1 VLKGPASSRPFFVLA
16 ALRHNACTRRLTS
29 RFHDSLEYPN
39 RMPLRNTPGSGRFTL
54 ACALLITLGVAA
66 CEPSPVTTAPPPE
79 SGAPATPFPGPQPQ
93 ADASATPRAQ
103 ASGLPDFTVLV
114 ETQGPAVV
122 NVVTTRARSAGAAAG
137 APTDDPLFEFFRR
150 FMPNP
155 QQEPEPEQRGQG
167 IGSGFIISTDG
178 YVLTNAHVV
187 ADSDEVTVRLADSRE
202 FKGKIVGVDTRTDV
216 ALLKV
221 AATGLPTV
229 KLGNSENLKVGEWV
243 AAIGSP
249 FGFVNTITAGIVSA
263 KGRSLPDESFVPFI
277 QTDVAVNP
285 GNSGGP
291 LLNLR
296 GEVVGI
302 NSAIYSRTGGYMG
315 VSFAIPIEVALDVGR
330 QLQATGKVTRGRLG
344 VQIQAL
350 TPELA
355 NSFKLGDTKGVL
367 VASVEPR
374 SPADQAGIQPGDVI
388 LAYQGKPVTNANEL
402 PRVVAATPP
411 GSVVTIDLFRGG
423 AKRQVKA
430 TLAEFP
436 SENVAQQQSPD
447 TRKSSNRL
455 GLTVRELAP
464 AQRKQLGI
472 EYGLIVEAVANPGPG
487 MQLQRGDIII
497 AVNNVNFRSIEEF
510 NRMLQK
516 QPSGSVV
523 ALLVRRGDAALYIP
537 VRIGPE
543 NGK

>member
-1 VLKGPASSRPFFVLA
+1 MRFPAAPLHRFICVLVLG
-16 ALRHNACTRRLTS
+16 LCTT
-29 RFHDSLEYPN
+29 
-39 RMPLRNTPGSGRFTL
+39 
-54 ACALLITLGVAA
+54 A
-66 CEPSPVTTAPPPE
+66 CEQRTDTTAPAPDAQ
-79 SGAPATPFPGPQPQ
+79 APAQPFPGPQAS
-93 ADASATPRAQ
+93 ADAGGTPRAQ

-122 NVVTTRARSAGAAAG
+122 NVVTTRTRAAG
-137 APTDDPLFEFFRR
+137 AGGEAADDPLSDFLRR
-150 FMPNP
+150 FMP
-155 QQEPEPEQRGQG
+155 QQPDPGPERGQG
-167 IGSGFIISTDG
+167 LGSGFIISTDG

-202 FKGKIVGVDTRTDV
+202 FKGKIIGVDVRTDV

-229 KLGNSENLKVGEWV
+229 KLGNSETLKVGEWV

-263 KGRSLPDESFVPFI
+263 KGRSLPDENFVPFI

-344 VQIQAL
+344 VQIQAI

-355 NSFKLGDTKGVL
+355 KSFKLPDTKGVL
-367 VASVEPR
+367 VASVEPK
-374 SPADQAGIQPGDVI
+374 SPAEQAGLQAGDVI
-388 LAYQGKPVTNANEL
+388 LAFEGKPVTGPNEL
-402 PRVVAATPP
+402 PRAVAATKP
-411 GSVVTIDLFRGG
+411 GTVVTLDIWRGG
-423 AKRQVKA
+423 AKRQIKA

-436 SENVAQQQSPD
+436 TENVAQQQSQD
-447 TRKSSNRL
+447 TRKSSNKL
-455 GLTVRELAP
+455 GLTVRELTV

-472 EYGLIVEAVANPGPG
+472 EYGLVVEAIAAPGPS
-487 MQLQRGDIII
+487 MQVQRGDIII
-497 AVNNVNFRSIEEF
+497 AVNNVYFKTLEEF
-510 NRMLQK
+510 NRMIQK
-516 QPSGSVV
+516 QPSGSIV

-537 VRIGPE
+537 VRVGQDAP
-543 NGK
+543 K

>member
-1 VLKGPASSRPFFVLA
+1 MPAQSPLLRRLGWLLVLA
-16 ALRHNACTRRLTS
+16 TALA
-29 RFHDSLEYPN
+29 
-39 RMPLRNTPGSGRFTL
+39 G
-54 ACALLITLGVAA
+54 
-66 CEPSPVTTAPPPE
+66 CEQRTTATGPQQQAGQPP
-79 SGAPATPFPGPQPQ
+79 AQPFPGPQPS
-93 ADASATPRAQ
+93 ADAGTTPRAQ

-122 NVVTTRARSAGAAAG
+122 NVVTTRTRGGGIGGDAA
-137 APTDDPLFEFFRR
+137 DDPLSDFLRR
-150 FMPNP
+150 FMP
-155 QQEPEPEQRGQG
+155 QQPDPGPERAQG
-167 IGSGFIISTDG
+167 IGSGFIITTDG

-187 ADSDEVTVRLADSRE
+187 SDADEVTVRLADSRE
-202 FKGKIVGVDTRTDV
+202 FKGKIVGVDMRTDV
-216 ALLKV
+216 ALLKL

-229 KLGNSENLKVGEWV
+229 KLGNSESLKVGEWV

-291 LLNLR
+291 LLNLK

-315 VSFAIPIEVALDVGR
+315 VSFAIPIEVALDVGK

-355 NSFKLGDTKGVL
+355 KSFKLPSTQGVL
-367 VASVEPR
+367 VASVEPK
-374 SPADQAGIQPGDVI
+374 SPADQAGLQPGDVI
-388 LAYQGKPVTNANEL
+388 LAFEGKPVKSANEL
-402 PRVVAATPP
+402 PRVVAATKP
-411 GSVVTIDLFRGG
+411 GTVITLDVWRGG
-423 AKRQVKA
+423 AKKQIKA

-436 SENVAQQQSPD
+436 SENVAQQQSPE
-447 TRKSSNRL
+447 TRKSSNKL
-455 GLTVRELAP
+455 GLLVRELTPPQA
-464 AQRKQLGI
+464 KQLGI
-472 EYGLIVEAVANPGPG
+472 EYGLLVENITAPGPN
-487 MQLQRGDIII
+487 MQVQRGDIIVAI
-497 AVNNVNFRSIEEF
+497 NNIYFKSLDEF
-510 NRMLQK
+510 NRLLSK
-516 QPSGSVV
+516 QPSGSIV

-537 VRIGPE
+537 VRVGPE
-543 NGK
+543 AAK